1 MSVRAKKTRVG
12 ELRPSQLLYTY
23 GVGSIVDLPNI
34 AAMVM
39 GLSDWDGMRC
49 TTVSE
54 PRLLAAVQEQL
65 GAQIARLV
73 TPPAPPAEEQGFM
86 TGAGLDESAL
96 IGVPVAPFPRYMR
109 CPACSF
115 LGPLDCGVFDF
126 KTDPYR
132 PDKARYVHANC
143 RFANGSRAPA
153 VVPARFLTACVAGHL
168 DDFPWVEF
176 VHRGPTECR
185 ASLEL
190 RDLGVSG
197 EASEVEVRCTVCEL
211 SRRMAEAF
219 EDDDKGIQF
228 ICRGRRPHLRD
239 YSEKPC
245 PVKRTKAILLG
256 ASNSWF
262 GVTLSALSLPSNKD
276 ALAELVDKYWSV
288 LKDAEDKAVLGFLRK
303 RGELAPFEKF
313 SDAQVWAAMETK
325 RRGNTE
331 EPANVSDLKGP
342 EWRVLAEPDQSRN
355 TDDFRLRTVV
365 APPGFTKQMAQVILV
380 ERVREVT
387 ALTGF
392 TRIVSPFDFG
402 DVTEI
407 STDQCAPLARKPP
420 TFVPSVEVRGEGIFL
435 RFDEGQLQS
444 FCNNDSR
451 DEMFLDAHRRWRRS
465 KGKQDVDHG
474 FPGLRYVLL
483 HSLSHVLMRQLA
495 LECGYSA
502 ASLKERIYAREPDAE
517 GGPMAGVLIYTAAPD
532 SEGTLGGLVRLG
544 EPATLARHIEQALQL
559 AKLCSSD
566 PLCAEHHP
574 SVEDLT
580 LHGAACHACLFLPET
595 SCERGNRYLCRT
607 LLVETVTAS
616 GPAFFPR
623 SLTMP

>member
-23 GVGSIVDLPNI
+23 GVGAIVDLPNI

-49 TTVSE
+49 TAISE

-65 GAQIARLV
+65 GTQVARLV

-86 TGAGLDESAL
+86 TTGLDESAL

-115 LGPLDCGVFDF
+115 LGPLDCGMFDF
-126 KTDPYR
+126 KNDPYR

-143 RFANGSRAPA
+143 RYAMGSRAPA

-168 DDFPWVEF
+168 DDFPWVDF
-176 VHRGPTECR
+176 VHGGPTDCR

-190 RDLGVSG
+190 RDFGVSG
-197 EASEVEVRCTVCEL
+197 EAAEVEVRCTVCEK
-211 SRRMAEAF
+211 SRRISEAF
-219 EDDDKGIQF
+219 EEEDPGLEF
-228 ICRGRRPHLRD
+228 VCRGRRPHLRD

-245 PVKRTKAILLG
+245 QVKRTKAILLG

-276 ALAELVDKYWSV
+276 ALAELVEKYWSV
-288 LKDAEDKAVLGFLRK
+288 LKDADDKAVVGFLRK
-303 RGELAPFEKF
+303 RGELTEFGKF
-313 SDAQVWAAMETK
+313 SDAQIWTALEEK
-325 RRGNTE
+325 RHGSEE
-331 EPANVSDLKGP
+331 EPADVSDLKAP
-342 EWRVLAEPDQSRN
+342 EWRVFADPNPARN
-355 TDDFRLRTVV
+355 TDDFRLK
-365 APPGFTKQMAQVILV
+365 ASASPPGFVKQIAQVVLA

-407 STDQCAPLARKPP
+407 VADQCAPLARKPP
-420 TFVPSVEVRGEGIFL
+420 TFVPAVEVRGEGIFL
-435 RFDEGQLQS
+435 RFDEEHLRS
-444 FCNNDSR
+444 FCEDDAR
-451 DEMFLDAHRRWRRS
+451 DQMFLDAHRRWRRS
-465 KGKQDVDHG
+465 KGKADLDQG
-474 FPGLRYVLL
+474 YPGLRYVLL
-483 HSLSHVLMRQLA
+483 HSLSHILMRQLA

-502 ASLKERIYAREPDAE
+502 ASIKERIYAREPGAE

-544 EPATLARHIEQALQL
+544 EPLTLARHLEQALQL

-566 PLCAEHHP
+566 PLCSEHHP
-574 SVEDLT
+574 SGEDLT

-595 SCERGNRYLCRT
+595 CCERGNRYLCRT
-607 LLVETVTAS
+607 LLVETVTAN

-623 SLTMP
+623 LLTEP